1 MYNVFHP
8 LHPLTLIHI
17 CHFHF
22 QFYTA
27 SGRYIGEISKTAPIS
42 YQKTYFSIG
51 NLWAIM
57 EISISAQSS
66 FKSTLITY
74 LVLTIGY

>member
-1 MYNVFHP
+1 MFHP
-8 LHPLTLIHI
+8 LHPLILIHI

-27 SGRYIGEISKTAPIS
+27 SGRYIGEISKMAPS
-42 YQKTYFSIG
+42 CYQKTYFSIG

-57 EISISAQSS
+57 EISISAWSS

-74 LVLTIGY
+74 LVLIVGY

>member
-1 MYNVFHP
+1 MFHP
-8 LHPLTLIHI
+8 FHSTHI
-17 CHFHF
+17 NTHMSHFSF

-42 YQKTYFSIG
+42 WSKTCLSIG
-51 NLWAIM
+51 NLRAIM
-57 EISISAQSS
+57 EISISAWSS
-66 FKSTLITY
+66 FKSTFITY